1 MRLIQGKKTQ
11 GSHWVFKRLQKSWGY
26 YFDMKIWGIVFIVF
40 GVFWTVAG
48 FLSYKSDIQLGIAVT
63 GICMAGIGG
72 VLVALSS
79 IKKDLMSIWLWVKEI
94 EKK

>member
-1 MRLIQGKKTQ
+1 
-11 GSHWVFKRLQKSWGY
+11 
-26 YFDMKIWGIVFIVF
+26 MKLWGIVFIVF
-40 GVFWTVAG
+40 GVFWTIAG

-72 VLVALSS
+72 VLIALAG
-79 IKKDLMSIWLWVKEI
+79 IQKDLLNIWLWIKEI

>member
-1 MRLIQGKKTQ
+1 
-11 GSHWVFKRLQKSWGY
+11 
-26 YFDMKIWGIVFIVF
+26 MKIWGIAFIVF
-40 GVFWTVAG
+40 GVFWTIAG

-72 VLVALSS
+72 VLIAMAL
-79 IKKDLMSIWLWVKEI
+79 IKKDLLNIWLWIKEI

>member
-1 MRLIQGKKTQ
+1 
-11 GSHWVFKRLQKSWGY
+11 
-26 YFDMKIWGIVFIVF
+26 MKIWGIVFIVF
-40 GVFWTVAG
+40 GVFWTITG

-72 VLVALSS
+72 VLIAQAS
-79 IKKDLMSIWLWVKEI
+79 IKKDLVNIWLWVKEI